1 MGSPTATG
9 SSLRECK
16 IVTLKL
22 TIGYNWALE
31 HEAFS
36 VLRDHLH
43 KKEAIMG
50 CCCTCNV
57 VCVSLLS
64 LLLSS
69 PLLAPIVLSNI
80 PVPSSNVTDASTF
93 PTTTTTI
100 LHSALSWL
108 HVIPNISH
116 QDQVIDQVTKQELD
130 VFIDGLI
137 YNVEQTSVV
146 TLTIACLN
154 IVTNI
159 FLMIGSCCKLS
170 CLLLPWL
177 VVSMVE
183 LLTIAVPAT
192 IFFSLLGVY
201 LYFKGILLAS
211 ILVTAVP
218 ATFLLVSLI
227 MWFIVLAAYNTNN
240 KKQEVE
246 GYPVWPR
253 FTEVR
258 HLD

>member
-1 MGSPTATG
+1 
-9 SSLRECK
+9 
-16 IVTLKL
+16 
-22 TIGYNWALE
+22 
-31 HEAFS
+31 
-36 VLRDHLH
+36 
-43 KKEAIMG
+43 MG

-57 VCVSLLS
+57 VCVSLVS
-64 LLLSS
+64 ILLSS
-69 PLLAPIVLSNI
+69 PLLAPVILSNI
-80 PVPSSNVTDASTF
+80 PVPGSNVTTTASTVS
-93 PTTTTTI
+93 TTATI

-108 HVIPNISH
+108 YVIPDSSH

-211 ILVTAVP
+211 ILITAVP

-253 FTEVR
+253 FTEGR

>member
-1 MGSPTATG
+1 
-9 SSLRECK
+9 
-16 IVTLKL
+16 
-22 TIGYNWALE
+22 
-31 HEAFS
+31 
-36 VLRDHLH
+36 
-43 KKEAIMG
+43 MG

-64 LLLSS
+64 VLLSS
-69 PLLAPIVLSNI
+69 PLLAPIILSHI
-80 PVPSSNVTDASTF
+80 PLPAPGSNVTAPSS
-93 PTTTTTI
+93 PSI

-108 HVIPNISH
+108 HVIPDSSH

-137 YNVEQTSVV
+137 HNVEQTSVV
-146 TLTIACLN
+146 TLSIACLN

-177 VVSMVE
+177 VVFMLE
-183 LLTIAVPAT
+183 LITIAVPAT

-218 ATFLLVSLI
+218 ATFLLISLI
-227 MWFIVLAAYNTNN
+227 MWFIVLAAYNSNN
-240 KKQEVE
+240 NKQEVE

-253 FTEVR
+253 FTEGR